1 MTEKDSNTSM
11 VGIMYITKMKCTE
24 VCLLSNKDV
33 HRKLVSKI
41 KKIQMNH
48 NFNSTLENH
57 N

>member
-24 VCLLSNKDV
+24 VCLLSKKDV
-33 HRKLVSKI
+33 HRKLVYKI